1 MTGRSMACTRV
12 PSPALRA
19 LRVSQAHLAKV
30 CPETWSWGYRQ
41 PRYATTPMH
50 TITAA
55 VITVV
60 ALR

>member
-1 MTGRSMACTRV
+1 MHSDAVAR
-12 PSPALRA
+12 PA
-19 LRVSQAHLAKV
+19 SQSHLAKV
-30 CPETWSWGYRQ
+30 CPEMWSWGYRQ

-60 ALR
+60 ALRWYQ